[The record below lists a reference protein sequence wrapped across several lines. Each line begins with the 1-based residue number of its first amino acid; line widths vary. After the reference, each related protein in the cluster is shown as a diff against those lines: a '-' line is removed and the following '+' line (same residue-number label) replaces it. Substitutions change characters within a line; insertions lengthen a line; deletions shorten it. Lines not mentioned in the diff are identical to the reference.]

1 MPTGGSLAI
10 TPSTLN
16 TFAPCPFDS
25 LPFTLNERFGV
36 KLPARDEL
44 PLRSPT
50 SSPSRPGPALASLPK
65 LLLAPNPPSYFAG
78 FTLTRAPRR
87 AGDAS
92 PGVRER
98 LRDRRRGDSVVMRLK
113 IRLKTRAHAA
123 PRAAN
128 FKFRK
133 LRMHPS
139 RQPLAWCPA
148 VQRSL
153 KRVKQMRCVRE
164 SRTVARRTSPRRRVR
179 AMCAGCG
186 FENHTR
192 SVLYFCEPR
201 APARGL
207 ADGIRRR

>member
-1 MPTGGSLAI
+1 MNSHYARRHRPRPVPVPRSPVSLNYSSRPTHRR
-10 TPSTLN
+10 T
-16 TFAPCPFDS
+16 
-25 LPFTLNERFGV
+25 
-36 KLPARDEL
+36 LPAS
-44 PLRSPT
+44 RSPAPLAARAT
-50 SSPSRPGPALASLPK
+50 RHQAYASDSAIAVAAIPSSCA
-65 LLLAPNPPSYFAG
+65 
-78 FTLTRAPRR
+78 
-87 AGDAS
+87 
-92 PGVRER
+92 E
-98 LRDRRRGDSVVMRLK
+98 
-113 IRLKTRAHAA
+113 ICLKTRAHAA

-139 RQPLAWCPA
+139 RQPLASYPA